1 MNSKNPTI
9 PAVNSPPHETPRGAA
24 AGTNQHGASDNSQRP
39 SVSLNCR
46 LAMWRKN
53 STLEIY
59 CFSSALCFPL
69 DEFFFVL
76 PIFIPFYRAC
86 WTMETAKTRIIFHW
100 SQRLASGQTHAVY
113 SLVPRISRC
122 QIFFS
127 AFFLA
132 QVHPNLPVCA
142 GSELWLKTRLNGI
155 ELDRLVERWMAR
167 MHDKE
172 VRG

>member
-100 SQRLASGQTHAVY
+100 SQRLASGQTMPCTASFRE
-113 SLVPRISRC
+113 SLDARS
-122 QIFFS
+122 
-127 AFFLA
+127 FFLISFWHRYT
-132 QVHPNLPVCA
+132 QTCRFVQGRNF
-142 GSELWLKTRLNGI
+142 GWREGWMELNWTG
-155 ELDRLVERWMAR
+155 
-167 MHDKE
+167 
-172 VRG
+172 